1 MTEKNLLQTIDSP
14 EDLRKLP
21 LDALSELAREIRSY
35 IIDCVSHTGGHLSSS
50 LGSVELALA
59 LHYVFNT
66 PDDRLVWD
74 VGHQAYA
81 HKILTGRREGLKHV
95 RQYKGLSGFPRRD
108 ESPYDAFG
116 TAHSST
122 SISAALGMAVASHL
136 QGHDKRWH
144 VAVIGDGA
152 LTGGMASEAL
162 NHAGDYK
169 DGVRLLI
176 ILNDNNC
183 SISPPVGA
191 LCGHLGKLV
200 STSPFWKMRN
210 LGKSI
215 LKNTPTLHELAKR
228 MEKQTVNFL
237 SPPSSI
243 FSTYDLN
250 YFGPIDGHDVVGLV
264 RMLTKLRDLEGPMG
278 PIVLHVRTTKGKG
291 YAPAE
296 KDPTTYHGV
305 GAFNPAF
312 PIPSRVDPVHPTY
325 TEVFS
330 KWICDMASVDPKLY
344 AITPAMREGSG
355 LVEFE
360 KRFPERYRD
369 VAICEQHAVTFAA
382 GLACEGQHPV
392 VAIYSTF
399 AQRAYDQIL
408 HDVALQNLPVTFA
421 VDRAGLVGAD
431 GATHHGAFDLAYL
444 RSMPNM
450 TIMAPSDEA
459 ECRKML
465 TTAVK
470 LGAPA
475 AVRYPRA
482 TGRGVAAGD
491 GFETIPIGRARIL
504 RQTKK
509 NDFGR
514 VVFFAFGSM
523 VKNLWETALKF
534 DATVVDMRF
543 VKPLD
548 VETICRCAREH
559 DLVVTAE
566 EGVIAGGAGSGVLEV
581 LSREG
586 IVVPTLQIG
595 LPDRFIAQGTASELF
610 VDARIDNASVQ
621 SKISSRLQQLTG
633 AVDGRFA

>member
-1 MTEKNLLQTIDSP
+1 MTSGALLNSIDSP
-14 EDLRKLP
+14 EDLRKLNATDLP
-21 LDALSELAREIRSY
+21 ELASEIRSY
-35 IIDCVSHTGGHLSSS
+35 IIECVSKTGGHLSSS
-50 LGSVELALA
+50 LGSVELAIA

-66 PDDRLVWD
+66 PDDKLVWD

-81 HKILTGRREGLKHV
+81 HKILTGRREALKHI
-95 RQYKGLSGFPRRD
+95 RQYKGISGFPKIS
-108 ESPYDAFG
+108 ESEYDAFG

-136 QGHDKRWH
+136 EGHDKRWH
-144 VAVIGDGA
+144 IAVIGDGA

-162 NHAGDYK
+162 DHAGDYK

-200 STSPFWKMRN
+200 STSHFWRMRN
-210 LGKSI
+210 FGKSL
-215 LKNTPTLHELAKR
+215 LKNTPLLHELAKR

-250 YFGPIDGHDVVGLV
+250 YFGPIDGHDVEGLV
-264 RMLTKLRDLEGPMG
+264 RMLSKLRDLEGPMG
-278 PIVLHVRTTKGKG
+278 PIVLHVTTVKGKG

-296 KDPTTYHGV
+296 ADPTTYHGV
-305 GAFNPAF
+305 SPFDPAKKIL
-312 PIPSRVDPVHPTY
+312 PKTDPLHPTY

-330 KWICDMASVDPKLY
+330 KWICDMARVDPMLY

-360 KRFPERYRD
+360 KEFPERYRD
-369 VAICEQHAVTFAA
+369 VAICEQHAVTYAA
-382 GLACEGQHPV
+382 GLACEGIHPV

-421 VDRAGLVGAD
+421 IDRAGLVGAD
-431 GATHHGAFDLAYL
+431 GATHHGAFDIAYL

-470 LGAPA
+470 LGSPA
-475 AVRYPRA
+475 AVRYPRSK
-482 TGRGVAAGD
+482 GMGVDAGE
-491 GFETIPIGRARIL
+491 GLETLEIGRSRTLLKAT
-504 RQTKK
+504 QAAP
-509 NDFGR
+509 GR
-514 VVFFAFGSM
+514 VAILAFGSM
-523 VKNLWETALKF
+523 VKHLLPVAEKLG
-534 DATVVDMRF
+534 ATLIDMRF

-548 VETICRCAREH
+548 EKVILKCAKSH
-559 DLVVTAE
+559 DLIVTAE
-566 EGVIAGGAGSGVLEV
+566 EGVVAGGAGSAVLEV
-581 LSREG
+581 LAREDLL
-586 IVVPTLQIG
+586 IPTLQIG
-595 LPDRFIAQGTASELF
+595 LPDRYILQGSTMELF
-610 VDARIDNASVQ
+610 VDAGIDAETVEKQ
-621 SKISSRLQQLTG
+621 IRKRLLKL
-633 AVDGRFA
+633 GRKAK

>member
-1 MTEKNLLQTIDSP
+1 MTETTLLQTIDSP
-14 EDLRKLP
+14 ADLRKLP
-21 LDALSELAREIRSY
+21 VEKLSDVAREIRSY
-35 IIDCVSHTGGHLSSS
+35 IIECVSHTGGHLSSS

-81 HKILTGRREGLKHV
+81 HKILTGRREGLKRV

-108 ESPYDAFG
+108 ESEYDAFG

-136 QGHDKRWH
+136 EGHDKRWH
-144 VAVIGDGA
+144 IAVIGDGA

-169 DGVRLLI
+169 EGVRLLI

-228 MEKQTVNFL
+228 VEKQTVNFL

-278 PIVLHVRTTKGKG
+278 PIVLHVRTVKGKG
-291 YAPAE
+291 YEPAE

-305 GAFNPAF
+305 GPFDPAH
-312 PIPSRVDPVHPTY
+312 PVMRQVDPLHPTY

-330 KWICDMASVDPKLY
+330 KWICDMAEVDPKLY

-369 VAICEQHAVTFAA
+369 VAICEQHAVTYAA
-382 GLACEGQHPV
+382 GLACEGLHPV

-421 VDRAGLVGAD
+421 VDRAGIVGAD

-444 RSMPNM
+444 RSLPNM

-465 TTAVK
+465 TMAVK
-470 LGAPA
+470 LGTPA

-482 TGRGVAAGD
+482 TGRGVDAGN
-491 GFETIPIGRARIL
+491 GFETLPVGRARIL
-504 RQTKK
+504 RQTQKT
-509 NDFGR
+509 DFGR
-514 VVFFAFGSM
+514 VVIFAFGSM

-548 VETICRCAREH
+548 VQTICSSAREH

-581 LSREG
+581 LAEEG
-586 IVVPTLQIG
+586 ILVPTLQVG
-595 LPDRFIAQGTASELF
+595 LPDRFIAQGTNSELF
-610 VDARIDNASVQ
+610 VDAGIDNATVQ
-621 SKISSRLQQLTG
+621 AKISARLQHLG
-633 AVDGRFA
+633 KDSDDRIA

>member
-1 MTEKNLLQTIDSP
+1 MTSGALLNSIDSP
-14 EDLRKLP
+14 EDLRKLKTADLP
-21 LDALSELAREIRSY
+21 ELASEIRSY
-35 IIDCVSHTGGHLSSS
+35 IIECVSKTGGHLSSS
-50 LGSVELALA
+50 LGSVELAIA

-66 PDDRLVWD
+66 PDDKLVWD

-81 HKILTGRREGLKHV
+81 HKILTGRREALKHI
-95 RQYKGLSGFPRRD
+95 RQYKGISGFPKIS
-108 ESPYDAFG
+108 ESEYDAFG

-136 QGHDKRWH
+136 EGHDKRWH
-144 VAVIGDGA
+144 IAVIGDGA

-162 NHAGDYK
+162 DHAGDYK

-200 STSPFWKMRN
+200 STSHFWRMRN
-210 LGKSI
+210 FGKSL
-215 LKNTPTLHELAKR
+215 LKNTPLLHELAKR

-250 YFGPIDGHDVVGLV
+250 YFGPIDGHDVEGLV
-264 RMLTKLRDLEGPMG
+264 RMLSKLRDLEGPMG
-278 PIVLHVRTTKGKG
+278 PIVLHVTTVKGKG

-296 KDPTTYHGV
+296 ADPTTYHGV
-305 GAFNPAF
+305 SPFDPAKKIL
-312 PIPSRVDPVHPTY
+312 PKTDPLHPTY

-330 KWICDMASVDPKLY
+330 KWFCDMARVDPMLY

-360 KRFPERYRD
+360 KEFPDRYRD
-369 VAICEQHAVTFAA
+369 VAICEQHAVTYAA
-382 GLACEGQHPV
+382 GLACEGIHPV

-421 VDRAGLVGAD
+421 IDRAGLVGAD
-431 GATHHGAFDLAYL
+431 GATHHGAFDIAYL

-470 LGAPA
+470 LGSPA
-475 AVRYPRA
+475 AVRYPRSK
-482 TGRGVAAGD
+482 GMGVDAGE
-491 GFETIPIGRARIL
+491 GFETLEIGRSRTLLKTTQAAP
-504 RQTKK
+504 
-509 NDFGR
+509 GR
-514 VVFFAFGSM
+514 VAILAFGSM
-523 VKNLWETALKF
+523 VKHLLPVAEKLG
-534 DATVVDMRF
+534 ATLIDMRF

-548 VETICRCAREH
+548 EKVILKCAKSH
-559 DLVVTAE
+559 DLIVTAE
-566 EGVIAGGAGSGVLEV
+566 EGVIAGGAGSAVLEV
-581 LSREG
+581 LAREDLL
-586 IVVPTLQIG
+586 IPTLQIG
-595 LPDRFIAQGTASELF
+595 LPDRYILQGSTMELF
-610 VDARIDNASVQ
+610 VDAGIDAETVEKQ
-621 SKISSRLQQLTG
+621 IRKRLLKL
-633 AVDGRFA
+633 GRKAK

>member
-1 MTEKNLLQTIDSP
+1 MTETTLLQTIDSP
-14 EDLRKLP
+14 ADLRKLP
-21 LDALSELAREIRSY
+21 VEKLSDVAREIRSY
-35 IIDCVSHTGGHLSSS
+35 IIECVSHTGGHLSSS

-81 HKILTGRREGLKHV
+81 HKILTGRREGLKRV

-108 ESPYDAFG
+108 ESEYDAFG

-136 QGHDKRWH
+136 EGHDKRWH
-144 VAVIGDGA
+144 IAVIGDGA

-169 DGVRLLI
+169 EGVRLLI

-228 MEKQTVNFL
+228 VEKQTVNFL

-278 PIVLHVRTTKGKG
+278 PIVLHVRTVKGKG
-291 YAPAE
+291 YEPAE

-305 GAFNPAF
+305 GPFDPAH
-312 PIPSRVDPVHPTY
+312 PVMRQVDPLHPTY

-330 KWICDMASVDPKLY
+330 KWICDMAEVDPKLY

-369 VAICEQHAVTFAA
+369 VAICEQHAVTYAA
-382 GLACEGQHPV
+382 GLACEGLHPV

-421 VDRAGLVGAD
+421 VDRAGIVGAD
-431 GATHHGAFDLAYL
+431 GATHHGAFDVGFL
-444 RSMPNM
+444 RQIPGM
-450 TIMAPSDEA
+450 TVICPANFAELRAMLRKAVWETSGPVAIRYPTGSEGRYTACTDAPLLREGTDCTLVTYGTLVNAALGAA
-459 ECRKML
+459 ELCEKRGISVEI
-465 TTAVK
+465 VK
-470 LGAPA
+470 LPRIAPLDMQP
-475 AVRYPRA
+475 VLESVKK
-482 TGRGVAAGD
+482 TGRILAAEETEDMGCVAADIFAALEEG
-491 GFETIPIGRARIL
+491 GIRA
-504 RQTKK
+504 
-509 NDFGR
+509 
-514 VVFFAFGSM
+514 V
-523 VKNLWETALKF
+523 
-534 DATVVDMRF
+534 
-543 VKPLD
+543 
-548 VETICRCAREH
+548 CARANLGCGFQPHGSIPELLH
-559 DLVVTAE
+559 RAGLDAE
-566 EGVIAGGAGSGVLEV
+566 GLFQKILEV
-581 LSREG
+581 VERE
-586 IVVPTLQIG
+586 
-595 LPDRFIAQGTASELF
+595 
-610 VDARIDNASVQ
+610 
-621 SKISSRLQQLTG
+621 K
-633 AVDGRFA
+633 

>member
-21 LDALSELAREIRSY
+21 LEALPGLAREIRSY

-470 LGAPA
+470 LGAPV

>member
-1 MTEKNLLQTIDSP
+1 MNSIDSP
-14 EDLRKLP
+14 KDLRKLGINELP
-21 LDALSELAREIRSY
+21 ELAAEIRSY
-35 IIDCVSHTGGHLSSS
+35 IIDCVSKTGGHLSSS
-50 LGSVELALA
+50 LGSVELAIA

-66 PDDRLVWD
+66 PDDRIVWD

-81 HKILTGRREGLKHV
+81 HKILTGRREALKHV
-95 RQYKGLSGFPRRD
+95 RQFKGISGFPRRD
-108 ESPYDAFG
+108 ESEYDAFG

-136 QGHDKRWH
+136 EGHSDRWH

-169 DGVRLLI
+169 DGIKLLI

-200 STSPFWKMRN
+200 STSPFWRMRN
-210 LGKSI
+210 LGKNI
-215 LKNTPTLHELAKR
+215 LKNTPTLHEFAKR
-228 MEKQTVNFL
+228 VEKQTVNFL

-250 YFGPIDGHDVVGLV
+250 YFGPIDGHDLSGLV
-264 RMLTKLRDLEGPMG
+264 KMLTKLRDLEGPMG
-278 PIVLHVRTTKGKG
+278 PIVLHVTTVKGKG
-291 YAPAE
+291 YLPAE
-296 KDPTTYHGV
+296 KNPTVYHGV
-305 GAFNPAF
+305 SPFDPAVE
-312 PIPSRVDPVHPTY
+312 ISSEKDWKHPTY
-325 TEVFS
+325 TDIFS
-330 KWICDMASVDPKLY
+330 KWVCDMAAQDPLLY

-360 KRFPERYRD
+360 KRFPDRYRD
-369 VAICEQHAVTFAA
+369 VAICEQHAVTYAA
-382 GLACEGQHPV
+382 GLACEGMHPV

-421 VDRAGLVGAD
+421 IDRAGLVGAD
-431 GATHHGAFDLAYL
+431 GATHHGAFDIAFL
-444 RSMPNM
+444 RSLPNM

-470 LGAPA
+470 LGTPA

-482 TGRGVAAGD
+482 TGRGVEAGED
-491 GFETIPIGRARIL
+491 FETIEIGKSRCL
-504 RQTKK
+504 RHSSRPAPE
-509 NDFGR
+509 R
-514 VVFFAFGSM
+514 VVIFAFGSM
-523 VKNLWETALKF
+523 VKNLWELAVKL

-548 VETICRCAREH
+548 EKAVMEFSQSH

-566 EGVIAGGAGSGVLEV
+566 EGVIAGGAGSAVLEV

-586 IVVPTLQIG
+586 ILVPTLQVG
-595 LPDRFIAQGTASELF
+595 LPDRYILQGSTKELF
-610 VDARIDNASVQ
+610 ADAGIDAQSVEKNIQ
-621 SKISSRLQQLTG
+621 KCLQHIRSKR
-633 AVDGRFA
+633 DD

>member
-1 MTEKNLLQTIDSP
+1 MTSGALLNSIDSP
-14 EDLRKLP
+14 EDLRKLKTTDLP
-21 LDALSELAREIRSY
+21 GLASEIRSY
-35 IIDCVSHTGGHLSSS
+35 IIDCVSKTGGHLSSS
-50 LGSVELALA
+50 LGSVELAIA

-66 PDDRLVWD
+66 PEDKLVWD

-81 HKILTGRREGLKHV
+81 HKILTGRREALKHV
-95 RQYKGLSGFPRRD
+95 RQYKGISGFPKIS
-108 ESPYDAFG
+108 ESEYDAFG

-136 QGHDKRWH
+136 EGHDKRWH
-144 VAVIGDGA
+144 IAVIGDGA

-162 NHAGDYK
+162 DHAGDYK

-200 STSPFWKMRN
+200 STSHFWRMRN
-210 LGKSI
+210 FGKSL
-215 LKNTPTLHELAKR
+215 LKNTPLLHELAKR

-250 YFGPIDGHDVVGLV
+250 YFGPIDGHDVEGLV
-264 RMLTKLRDLEGPMG
+264 RMLGKLRDLEGPMG
-278 PIVLHVRTTKGKG
+278 PIVLHVTTVKGKG

-296 KDPTTYHGV
+296 ADPTTYHGV
-305 GAFNPAF
+305 SPF
-312 PIPSRVDPVHPTY
+312 DPTKKILPKTDPLHPTY

-330 KWICDMASVDPKLY
+330 KWISDMARVDPMLY

-360 KRFPERYRD
+360 KEFPERYRD
-369 VAICEQHAVTFAA
+369 VAICEQHAVTYAA
-382 GLACEGQHPV
+382 GLACEGIHPV

-421 VDRAGLVGAD
+421 IDRAGLVGAD
-431 GATHHGAFDLAYL
+431 GATHHGAFDIAYL

-470 LGAPA
+470 LGSPA
-475 AVRYPRA
+475 AVRYPRSK
-482 TGRGVAAGD
+482 GMGVDAGE
-491 GFETIPIGRARIL
+491 GFETLEIGRLKTTQKAP
-504 RQTKK
+504 
-509 NDFGR
+509 GR
-514 VVFFAFGSM
+514 VAILAFGSM
-523 VKNLWETALKF
+523 VKHLMPVAEKLG
-534 DATVVDMRF
+534 ATLVDMRF

-548 VETICRCAREH
+548 EAVIVECAKKH
-559 DLVVTAE
+559 DLIVTAE
-566 EGVIAGGAGSGVLEV
+566 EGVVAGGAGSGVLEV
-581 LSREG
+581 LAREDLL
-586 IVVPTLQIG
+586 IPTLQIG
-595 LPDRFIAQGTASELF
+595 LPDRYILQGSTMELF
-610 VDARIDNASVQ
+610 VDAGIDAETVEKQ
-621 SKISSRLQQLTG
+621 IRKRLLKL
-633 AVDGRFA
+633 GRKAK

>member
-21 LDALSELAREIRSY
+21 LEALPGLAREIRSY

-312 PIPSRVDPVHPTY
+312 PIPSRVDPVHLTY

>member
-1 MTEKNLLQTIDSP
+1 MSDMKLLNTIESP
-14 EDLRKLP
+14 QDLRKLK
-21 LDALSELAREIRSY
+21 LEELPGLASEIRSH
-35 IIDCVSHTGGHLSSS
+35 IIECVSHTGGHLSSS
-50 LGSVELALA
+50 LGSVELAIA

-81 HKILTGRREGLKHV
+81 HKILTGRREALKHV
-95 RQYKGLSGFPRRD
+95 RQYKGISGFPKRE
-108 ESPYDAFG
+108 ESEYDAFG

-136 QGHDKRWH
+136 NGHDQRWH
-144 VAVIGDGA
+144 IAVIGDGA

-162 NHAGDYK
+162 DHAGDYK
-169 DGVRLLI
+169 EGIRLLI

-200 STSPFWKMRN
+200 STSHFWRMRN
-210 LGKSI
+210 FGKSL
-215 LKNTPTLHELAKR
+215 LKNTPLLHELAKR

-250 YFGPIDGHDVVGLV
+250 YFGPIDGHDLPGLV
-264 RMLTKLRDLEGPMG
+264 RMLTKLRALEGPMG
-278 PIVLHVRTTKGKG
+278 PIVLHVTTVKGKG

-296 KDPTTYHGV
+296 QNPTIYHGV
-305 GAFNPAF
+305 SAFDPRV
-312 PIPSRVDPVHPTY
+312 PITPKSDPEHPTY

-330 KWICDMASVDPKLY
+330 KWICDIAAVDPKIY

-382 GLACEGQHPV
+382 GLACEGLHPV

-399 AQRAYDQIL
+399 AQRAYDQIV

-421 VDRAGLVGAD
+421 IDRAGLVGAD
-431 GATHHGAFDLAYL
+431 GPTHHGVFDIAYL

-450 TIMAPSDEA
+450 TIMTPSDEKEA
-459 ECRKML
+459 RMML

-470 LGAPA
+470 LGTPA
-475 AVRYPRA
+475 AVRYPRGK
-482 TGRGVAAGD
+482 GRGILAGD
-491 GFETIPIGRARIL
+491 DFETIPIGKSRTLLKSKKKKAKRVAIL
-504 RQTKK
+504 
-509 NDFGR
+509 
-514 VVFFAFGSM
+514 AFGSM
-523 VKNLWETALKF
+523 VKNLWEVAEHLG
-534 DATVVDMRF
+534 ATLIDMRF
-543 VKPLD
+543 AKPLD
-548 VETICRCAREH
+548 EDAIIEAAKTH
-559 DLVVTAE
+559 DLIVTAE
-566 EGVIAGGAGSGVLEV
+566 EGVVAGGAGSGVLEV
-581 LSREG
+581 LSREN
-586 IVVPTLQIG
+586 IVVPTLEIG
-595 LPDRFIAQGTASELF
+595 LPDRFILQGKTQELF
-610 VDARIDNASVQ
+610 IDAGLDSETVEKEITE
-621 SKISSRLQQLTG
+621 RLG
-633 AVDGRFA
+633 EI

>member
-1 MTEKNLLQTIDSP
+1 MSEAKLLNLIDSP
-14 EDLRKLP
+14 KDLRKLRLEELP
-21 LDALSELAREIRSY
+21 ELAREIRSY

-50 LGSVELALA
+50 LGSVELAIA

-66 PDDRLVWD
+66 PDDRLIWD

-81 HKILTGRREGLKHV
+81 HKILTGRREALKQV
-95 RQYKGLSGFPRRD
+95 RQYKGISGFPKRS
-108 ESPYDAFG
+108 ESEYDAFG

-136 QGHDKRWH
+136 AGHDERWH
-144 VAVIGDGA
+144 IAVIGDGA

-169 DGVRLLI
+169 EGIRLLI

-200 STSPFWKMRN
+200 STSHFWRMRKFGKN
-210 LGKSI
+210 L

-250 YFGPIDGHDVVGLV
+250 YFGPIDGHDLPGLV
-264 RMLTKLRDLEGPMG
+264 RMLTKLRALEGPMG
-278 PIVLHVRTTKGKG
+278 PIVLHVTTVKGKG

-296 KDPTTYHGV
+296 NNPTIYHGV
-305 GAFNPAF
+305 SAFDPKVLIT
-312 PIPSRVDPVHPTY
+312 PKVDPEHPTY
-325 TEVFS
+325 TEIFS
-330 KWICDMASVDPKLY
+330 KWICDIAAIDPKIY

-382 GLACEGQHPV
+382 GLACEGMHPV

-421 VDRAGLVGAD
+421 IDRAGLVGAD
-431 GATHHGAFDLAYL
+431 GPTHHGVFDIAYL

-450 TIMAPSDEA
+450 TIMTPSDEREA
-459 ECRKML
+459 RMML
-465 TTAVK
+465 TTAVR
-470 LGAPA
+470 LGTPA
-475 AVRYPRA
+475 AVRYPRGK
-482 TGRGVAAGD
+482 GRGVAAGED
-491 GFETIPIGRARIL
+491 FETIPIGKSRTL
-504 RQTKK
+504 LKTKK
-509 NDFGR
+509 KTRQR
-514 VVFFAFGSM
+514 VAILAFGSM
-523 VKNLWETALKF
+523 VKNLFDVALHLE
-534 DATVVDMRF
+534 ATLIDMRF
-543 VKPLD
+543 AKPLD
-548 VETICRCAREH
+548 EEAIINAAKTH
-559 DLVVTAE
+559 DLIVTAE
-566 EGVIAGGAGSGVLEV
+566 EGALAGGAGSAVLEV
-581 LSREG
+581 LSKNNLL
-586 IVVPTLQIG
+586 IPTLQIG
-595 LPDRFIAQGTASELF
+595 IPDRFIIQGKTQELF
-610 VDARIDNASVQ
+610 VDAKIDSETVE
-621 SKISSRLQQLTG
+621 KEIIDRLG
-633 AVDGRFA
+633 EI

>member
-21 LDALSELAREIRSY
+21 LEALPGLAREIRSY

>member
-1 MTEKNLLQTIDSP
+1 MKNLMNSIDSP
-14 EDLRKLP
+14 KDLRKLGINELP
-21 LDALSELAREIRSY
+21 ELAAEIRSY
-35 IIDCVSHTGGHLSSS
+35 IIDCVSKTGGHLSSS
-50 LGSVELALA
+50 LGSVELAIA

-66 PDDRLVWD
+66 PDDRIVWD

-81 HKILTGRREGLKHV
+81 HKILTGRREALKHV
-95 RQYKGLSGFPRRD
+95 RQFKGISGFPRRD
-108 ESPYDAFG
+108 ESEYDAFG

-136 QGHDKRWH
+136 EGHSDRWH

-169 DGVRLLI
+169 DGIKLLI

-200 STSPFWKMRN
+200 STSPFWRMRN
-210 LGKSI
+210 LGKNI
-215 LKNTPTLHELAKR
+215 LKNTPTLHEFAKR
-228 MEKQTVNFL
+228 VEKQTVNFL

-250 YFGPIDGHDVVGLV
+250 YFGPIDGHDLSGLV
-264 RMLTKLRDLEGPMG
+264 KMLTKLRDLEGPMG
-278 PIVLHVRTTKGKG
+278 PIVLHVTTVKGKG
-291 YAPAE
+291 YLPAE
-296 KDPTTYHGV
+296 KNPTVYHGV
-305 GAFNPAF
+305 SPFDPAVE
-312 PIPSRVDPVHPTY
+312 ISSEKDWKHPTY
-325 TEVFS
+325 TDIFS
-330 KWICDMASVDPKLY
+330 KWVCDMAAQDPLLY

-360 KRFPERYRD
+360 KRFPDRYRD
-369 VAICEQHAVTFAA
+369 VAICEQHAVTYAA
-382 GLACEGQHPV
+382 GLACEGMHPV

-421 VDRAGLVGAD
+421 IDRAGLVGAD
-431 GATHHGAFDLAYL
+431 GATHHGAFDIAFL
-444 RSMPNM
+444 RSLPNM

-470 LGAPA
+470 LGTPA

-482 TGRGVAAGD
+482 TGRGVEAGED
-491 GFETIPIGRARIL
+491 FETIEIGKSRCL
-504 RQTKK
+504 RHSSRPAPE
-509 NDFGR
+509 R
-514 VVFFAFGSM
+514 VVIFAFGSM
-523 VKNLWETALKF
+523 VKNLWELAVKL

-548 VETICRCAREH
+548 EKAVMEFSQSH

-566 EGVIAGGAGSGVLEV
+566 EGVIAGGAGSAVLEV

-586 IVVPTLQIG
+586 ILVPTLQVG
-595 LPDRFIAQGTASELF
+595 LPDRYILQGSTKELF
-610 VDARIDNASVQ
+610 ADAGIDAQSVEKNIQ
-621 SKISSRLQQLTG
+621 KCLQHIRSKR
-633 AVDGRFA
+633 DD

>member
-1 MTEKNLLQTIDSP
+1 M
-14 EDLRKLP
+14 
-21 LDALSELAREIRSY
+21 
-35 IIDCVSHTGGHLSSS
+35 
-50 LGSVELALA
+50 
-59 LHYVFNT
+59 
-66 PDDRLVWD
+66 
-74 VGHQAYA
+74 
-81 HKILTGRREGLKHV
+81 
-95 RQYKGLSGFPRRD
+95 
-108 ESPYDAFG
+108 
-116 TAHSST
+116 
-122 SISAALGMAVASHL
+122 
-136 QGHDKRWH
+136 
-144 VAVIGDGA
+144 
-152 LTGGMASEAL
+152 
-162 NHAGDYK
+162 
-169 DGVRLLI
+169 
-176 ILNDNNC
+176 
-183 SISPPVGA
+183 
-191 LCGHLGKLV
+191 
-200 STSPFWKMRN
+200 
-210 LGKSI
+210 
-215 LKNTPTLHELAKR
+215 
-228 MEKQTVNFL
+228 
-237 SPPSSI
+237 
-243 FSTYDLN
+243 
-250 YFGPIDGHDVVGLV
+250 
-264 RMLTKLRDLEGPMG
+264 
-278 PIVLHVRTTKGKG
+278 
-291 YAPAE
+291 
-296 KDPTTYHGV
+296 
-305 GAFNPAF
+305 
-312 PIPSRVDPVHPTY
+312 
-325 TEVFS
+325 
-330 KWICDMASVDPKLY
+330 
-344 AITPAMREGSG
+344 
-355 LVEFE
+355 
-360 KRFPERYRD
+360 
-369 VAICEQHAVTFAA
+369 
-382 GLACEGQHPV
+382 
-392 VAIYSTF
+392 
-399 AQRAYDQIL
+399 
-408 HDVALQNLPVTFA
+408 ALQNLPVTFA

>member
-1 MTEKNLLQTIDSP
+1 MSNAKLMNSIDSP
-14 EDLRKLP
+14 KDLRKLSLEELP
-21 LDALSELAREIRSY
+21 ELASEIRSY
-35 IIDCVSHTGGHLSSS
+35 IIECVSHTGGHLSSS
-50 LGSVELALA
+50 LVSVELAIA

-81 HKILTGRREGLKHV
+81 HKILTGRREALKHI
-95 RQYKGLSGFPRRD
+95 RQYKGISGFPKRA
-108 ESPYDAFG
+108 ESEYDAFG

-136 QGHDKRWH
+136 SGNDERWH
-144 VAVIGDGA
+144 IAVIGDGA

-162 NHAGDYK
+162 DHAGDYK
-169 DGVRLLI
+169 EGIRLLI

-200 STSPFWKMRN
+200 STSHFWRMRN
-210 LGKSI
+210 FGKSL
-215 LKNTPTLHELAKR
+215 LKNTPLLHELAKR

-250 YFGPIDGHDVVGLV
+250 YFGPIDGHDLPGLV
-264 RMLTKLRDLEGPMG
+264 RMLSKLRALEGPMG
-278 PIVLHVRTTKGKG
+278 PIVLHITTVKGKG

-296 KDPTTYHGV
+296 ENPTIYHGV
-305 GAFNPAF
+305 SAF
-312 PIPSRVDPVHPTY
+312 DPKVVITQKTDPEHPTY

-330 KWICDMASVDPKLY
+330 KWICDIASVDPKIY

-360 KRFPERYRD
+360 KKFPERYRD

-382 GLACEGQHPV
+382 GLACEGLHPV

-431 GATHHGAFDLAYL
+431 GPTHHGVFDIAYL

-450 TIMAPSDEA
+450 TIMTPSDEKEA
-459 ECRKML
+459 RMML
-465 TTAVK
+465 TTAVR
-470 LGAPA
+470 LGTPA
-475 AVRYPRA
+475 AVRYPRGK
-482 TGRGVAAGD
+482 GRGVAAGD
-491 GFETIPIGRARIL
+491 GFETLAIGKSRTL
-504 RQTKK
+504 LKTKK
-509 NDFGR
+509 RKGKR
-514 VVFFAFGSM
+514 VAILAFGSM
-523 VKNLWETALKF
+523 VKNLMDVAEHLG
-534 DATVVDMRF
+534 ATLIDMRF
-543 VKPLD
+543 AKPLD
-548 VETICRCAREH
+548 EEAIVDAARTH
-559 DLVVTAE
+559 DLLVTAE
-566 EGVIAGGAGSGVLEV
+566 EGVVAGGAGSGVLEV
-581 LSREG
+581 LSREN
-586 IVVPTLQIG
+586 ITVPTLQIG
-595 LPDRFIAQGTASELF
+595 IPDRFILQGKTQELF
-610 VDARIDNASVQ
+610 VDCGLDSATVEKEITE
-621 SKISSRLQQLTG
+621 RLGNL
-633 AVDGRFA
+633 RE

>member
-1 MTEKNLLQTIDSP
+1 MSDMKLLNTIESP
-14 EDLRKLP
+14 QDLRKLK
-21 LDALSELAREIRSY
+21 LEELPGLASEIRSH
-35 IIDCVSHTGGHLSSS
+35 IIECVSHTGGHLSSS
-50 LGSVELALA
+50 LGSVELAIA

-81 HKILTGRREGLKHV
+81 HKILTGRREALKHV
-95 RQYKGLSGFPRRD
+95 RQYKGISGFPKRE
-108 ESPYDAFG
+108 ESEYDAFG

-136 QGHDKRWH
+136 NGHDERWH
-144 VAVIGDGA
+144 IAVIGDGA

-162 NHAGDYK
+162 DHAGDYK
-169 DGVRLLI
+169 EGIRLLI

-200 STSPFWKMRN
+200 STSHFWRMRN
-210 LGKSI
+210 FGKSL
-215 LKNTPTLHELAKR
+215 LKNTPLLHELAKR

-250 YFGPIDGHDVVGLV
+250 YFGPIDGHDLPGLV
-264 RMLTKLRDLEGPMG
+264 RMLTKLRALEGPMG
-278 PIVLHVRTTKGKG
+278 PIVLHVTTVKGKG

-296 KDPTTYHGV
+296 QNPTIYHGV
-305 GAFNPAF
+305 SAFDPLV
-312 PIPSRVDPVHPTY
+312 PITPKSDPEHPTY

-330 KWICDMASVDPKLY
+330 KWICDIAAVDPKIY

-382 GLACEGQHPV
+382 GLACEGLHPV

-399 AQRAYDQIL
+399 AQRAYDQIV

-421 VDRAGLVGAD
+421 IDRAGLVGAD
-431 GATHHGAFDLAYL
+431 GPTHHGVFDIAYL

-450 TIMAPSDEA
+450 TIMTPSDEKEA
-459 ECRKML
+459 RMML

-470 LGAPA
+470 LGTPA
-475 AVRYPRA
+475 AVRYPRGK
-482 TGRGVAAGD
+482 GRGILPSD
-491 GFETIPIGRARIL
+491 DFETIPIGKSRTLLKSKKKKAKRVAIL
-504 RQTKK
+504 
-509 NDFGR
+509 
-514 VVFFAFGSM
+514 AFGSM
-523 VKNLWETALKF
+523 VKNLWEVAEHLG
-534 DATVVDMRF
+534 ATLIDMRF
-543 VKPLD
+543 AKPLD
-548 VETICRCAREH
+548 EDAIIEAAKTH
-559 DLVVTAE
+559 DLIVTAE
-566 EGVIAGGAGSGVLEV
+566 EGVVAGGAGSGVLEV
-581 LSREG
+581 LSREN
-586 IVVPTLQIG
+586 IVVPTLEIG
-595 LPDRFIAQGTASELF
+595 LPDRFILQGKTQELF
-610 VDARIDNASVQ
+610 IDAGLDSETVEKEITE
-621 SKISSRLQQLTG
+621 RLG
-633 AVDGRFA
+633 EI

>member
-21 LDALSELAREIRSY
+21 LEALPGLAREIRSY

-399 AQRAYDQIL
+399 A
-408 HDVALQNLPVTFA
+408 
-421 VDRAGLVGAD
+421 
-431 GATHHGAFDLAYL
+431 
-444 RSMPNM
+444 
-450 TIMAPSDEA
+450 
-459 ECRKML
+459 
-465 TTAVK
+465 
-470 LGAPA
+470 
-475 AVRYPRA
+475 
-482 TGRGVAAGD
+482 
-491 GFETIPIGRARIL
+491 
-504 RQTKK
+504 
-509 NDFGR
+509 
-514 VVFFAFGSM
+514 
-523 VKNLWETALKF
+523 
-534 DATVVDMRF
+534 
-543 VKPLD
+543 
-548 VETICRCAREH
+548 
-559 DLVVTAE
+559 
-566 EGVIAGGAGSGVLEV
+566 
-581 LSREG
+581 
-586 IVVPTLQIG
+586 
-595 LPDRFIAQGTASELF
+595 
-610 VDARIDNASVQ
+610 
-621 SKISSRLQQLTG
+621 
-633 AVDGRFA
+633 

>member
-1 MTEKNLLQTIDSP
+1 MSEAKLLNLIDSP
-14 EDLRKLP
+14 KDLRKLRLEELP
-21 LDALSELAREIRSY
+21 ELAHEIRSY

-50 LGSVELALA
+50 LGSVELAIA

-66 PDDRLVWD
+66 PDDRLIWD

-81 HKILTGRREGLKHV
+81 HKILTGRREALKQV
-95 RQYKGLSGFPRRD
+95 RQYKGISGFPKRS
-108 ESPYDAFG
+108 ESEYDAFG

-136 QGHDKRWH
+136 AGHDERWH
-144 VAVIGDGA
+144 IAVIGDGA

-169 DGVRLLI
+169 EGIRLLI

-200 STSPFWKMRN
+200 STSHFWRMRKFGKN
-210 LGKSI
+210 L

-250 YFGPIDGHDVVGLV
+250 YFGPIDGHDLPGLV
-264 RMLTKLRDLEGPMG
+264 RMLTKLRALEGPMG
-278 PIVLHVRTTKGKG
+278 PIVLHVTTIKGKG

-296 KDPTTYHGV
+296 NNPTIYHGV
-305 GAFNPAF
+305 SAFDPKVLIT
-312 PIPSRVDPVHPTY
+312 PKVDPEHPTY
-325 TEVFS
+325 TEIFS
-330 KWICDMASVDPKLY
+330 KWICDIAAVDPKIY

-382 GLACEGQHPV
+382 GLACEGMHPV

-421 VDRAGLVGAD
+421 IDRAGLVGAD
-431 GATHHGAFDLAYL
+431 GPTHHGVFDIAYL

-450 TIMAPSDEA
+450 TIMTPSDEREA
-459 ECRKML
+459 RMML
-465 TTAVK
+465 TTAVR
-470 LGAPA
+470 LGTPA
-475 AVRYPRA
+475 AVRYPRGK
-482 TGRGVAAGD
+482 GRGVAAGD
-491 GFETIPIGRARIL
+491 DFETIHIGKSRTLLKTQKKTNKRVAIL
-504 RQTKK
+504 
-509 NDFGR
+509 
-514 VVFFAFGSM
+514 AFGSM
-523 VKNLWETALKF
+523 VKNLFDVALHLK
-534 DATVVDMRF
+534 ATLIDMRF
-543 VKPLD
+543 AKPLD
-548 VETICRCAREH
+548 EEAIINAAKTH
-559 DLVVTAE
+559 DLIVTAE
-566 EGVIAGGAGSGVLEV
+566 EGALAGGAGSAVLEV
-581 LSREG
+581 LSKNNLL
-586 IVVPTLQIG
+586 IPTLQIG
-595 LPDRFIAQGTASELF
+595 IPDRFIIQGKTPELF
-610 VDARIDNASVQ
+610 VDAKIDSETVE
-621 SKISSRLQQLTG
+621 KEIIDRLG
-633 AVDGRFA
+633 EI

>member
-1 MTEKNLLQTIDSP
+1 MKNLMNSIDSP
-14 EDLRKLP
+14 KDLRKLGINELP
-21 LDALSELAREIRSY
+21 ELAAEIRSY
-35 IIDCVSHTGGHLSSS
+35 IIDCVSKTGGHLSSS
-50 LGSVELALA
+50 LGSVELAIA

-66 PDDRLVWD
+66 PDDRIVWD

-81 HKILTGRREGLKHV
+81 HKILTGRREALKHV
-95 RQYKGLSGFPRRD
+95 RQFKGISGFPRRD
-108 ESPYDAFG
+108 ESEYDAFG

-136 QGHDKRWH
+136 EGHSDRWH

-169 DGVRLLI
+169 DGIKLLI

-200 STSPFWKMRN
+200 STSPFWRMRN
-210 LGKSI
+210 LGKNI
-215 LKNTPTLHELAKR
+215 LKNTPTLHEFAKR
-228 MEKQTVNFL
+228 VEKQTVNFL

-250 YFGPIDGHDVVGLV
+250 YFGPIDGHDLSGLV
-264 RMLTKLRDLEGPMG
+264 KMLTKLRDLEGPMG
-278 PIVLHVRTTKGKG
+278 PIVLHVTTVKGKG
-291 YAPAE
+291 YLPAE
-296 KDPTTYHGV
+296 KNPTVYHGV
-305 GAFNPAF
+305 SPFDPAVE
-312 PIPSRVDPVHPTY
+312 ISSEKDWKHPTY
-325 TEVFS
+325 TDIFS
-330 KWICDMASVDPKLY
+330 KWVCDMAAQDPLLY

-360 KRFPERYRD
+360 KRFPDRYRD
-369 VAICEQHAVTFAA
+369 VAICEQHAVTYAA
-382 GLACEGQHPV
+382 GLACEGMHPV

-421 VDRAGLVGAD
+421 IDRAGLVGAD
-431 GATHHGAFDLAYL
+431 GATHHGAFDIAFL
-444 RSMPNM
+444 RSLPNM

-470 LGAPA
+470 LGTPA

-482 TGRGVAAGD
+482 TGRGVEAGD
-491 GFETIPIGRARIL
+491 DFETIEIGKSRCL
-504 RQTKK
+504 RHSSRPAPE
-509 NDFGR
+509 R
-514 VVFFAFGSM
+514 VVIFAFGSM
-523 VKNLWETALKF
+523 VKNLWELAVKL

-548 VETICRCAREH
+548 EKAVMEFSQSH

-566 EGVIAGGAGSGVLEV
+566 EGVIAGGAGSAVLEV

-586 IVVPTLQIG
+586 ILVPTLQVG
-595 LPDRFIAQGTASELF
+595 LPDRYILQGSTKELF
-610 VDARIDNASVQ
+610 ADAGIDAQSVEKNIQ
-621 SKISSRLQQLTG
+621 KCLQHIRSKR
-633 AVDGRFA
+633 DD

>member
-1 MTEKNLLQTIDSP
+1 MTSGALLNSIDSP
-14 EDLRKLP
+14 EDLRKLKTADLP
-21 LDALSELAREIRSY
+21 ELASEIRSY
-35 IIDCVSHTGGHLSSS
+35 IIECVSKTGGHLSSS
-50 LGSVELALA
+50 LGSVELAIA

-66 PDDRLVWD
+66 PDDKLVWD

-81 HKILTGRREGLKHV
+81 HKILTGRREALKHI
-95 RQYKGLSGFPRRD
+95 RQYKGISGFPKIS
-108 ESPYDAFG
+108 ESEYDAFG

-136 QGHDKRWH
+136 EGHDKRWH
-144 VAVIGDGA
+144 IAVIGDGA

-162 NHAGDYK
+162 DHAGDYK

-200 STSPFWKMRN
+200 STSHFWRMRN
-210 LGKSI
+210 FGKSL
-215 LKNTPTLHELAKR
+215 LKNTPLLHELAKR

-250 YFGPIDGHDVVGLV
+250 YFGPIDGHDVEGLV
-264 RMLTKLRDLEGPMG
+264 RMLSKLRDLEGPMG
-278 PIVLHVRTTKGKG
+278 PIVLHVTTVKGKG

-296 KDPTTYHGV
+296 ADPTTYHGV
-305 GAFNPAF
+305 SPFDPAKKIL
-312 PIPSRVDPVHPTY
+312 PKTDPLHPTY

-330 KWICDMASVDPKLY
+330 KWICDMARVDPMLY

-360 KRFPERYRD
+360 KEFPDRYRD
-369 VAICEQHAVTFAA
+369 VAICEQHAVTYAA
-382 GLACEGQHPV
+382 GLACEGIHPV

-421 VDRAGLVGAD
+421 IDRAGLVGAD
-431 GATHHGAFDLAYL
+431 GATHHGAFDIAYL

-470 LGAPA
+470 LGSPA
-475 AVRYPRA
+475 AVRYPRSK
-482 TGRGVAAGD
+482 GMGVDAGE
-491 GFETIPIGRARIL
+491 GFETLEIGRSRTLLKTTQAAP
-504 RQTKK
+504 
-509 NDFGR
+509 GR
-514 VVFFAFGSM
+514 VAILAFGSM
-523 VKNLWETALKF
+523 VKHLLPVAEKLG
-534 DATVVDMRF
+534 ATLIDMRF

-548 VETICRCAREH
+548 EKVILKCAKSH
-559 DLVVTAE
+559 DLIVTAE
-566 EGVIAGGAGSGVLEV
+566 EGVVAGGAGSAVLEV
-581 LSREG
+581 LAREDLL
-586 IVVPTLQIG
+586 IPTLQIG
-595 LPDRFIAQGTASELF
+595 LPDRYILQGSTMELF
-610 VDARIDNASVQ
+610 VDAGIDAETVEKQ
-621 SKISSRLQQLTG
+621 IRKRLLKL
-633 AVDGRFA
+633 GRKAK

>member
-1 MTEKNLLQTIDSP
+1 MSDMKLLNSIDSP
-14 EDLRKLP
+14 KDLRKLKIEELP
-21 LDALSELAREIRSY
+21 ELASEIRSY

-50 LGSVELALA
+50 LGSVELAIA

-81 HKILTGRREGLKHV
+81 HKILTGRREALKHV
-95 RQYKGLSGFPRRD
+95 RQYKGISGFPKRE
-108 ESPYDAFG
+108 ESEYDAFG

-136 QGHDKRWH
+136 NGNDERWH
-144 VAVIGDGA
+144 IAVIGDGA

-162 NHAGDYK
+162 DHAGDYK
-169 DGVRLLI
+169 EGVRLLI

-200 STSPFWKMRN
+200 STSHFWKMRN
-210 LGKSI
+210 FGKSL
-215 LKNTPTLHELAKR
+215 LKNTPLLHELAKR

-250 YFGPIDGHDVVGLV
+250 YFGPIDGHDLPGLV
-264 RMLTKLRDLEGPMG
+264 RMLAKLRALEGPMG
-278 PIVLHVRTTKGKG
+278 PIVLHVTTVKGKG

-296 KDPTTYHGV
+296 ENPTIYHGV
-305 GAFNPAF
+305 SEFDPKVVIT
-312 PIPSRVDPVHPTY
+312 PKVDPEHPSY

-330 KWICDMASVDPKLY
+330 KWICDIASVDPKIY

-382 GLACEGQHPV
+382 GLACEGLHPV

-399 AQRAYDQIL
+399 AQRAYDQIV

-421 VDRAGLVGAD
+421 IDRAGLVGAD
-431 GATHHGAFDLAYL
+431 GPTHHGVFDIAYL

-450 TIMAPSDEA
+450 TIMTPSDEREA
-459 ECRKML
+459 RLML
-465 TTAVK
+465 TTAVR
-470 LGAPA
+470 LGTPA
-475 AVRYPRA
+475 AVRYPRGK
-482 TGRGVAAGD
+482 GRGVPAGD
-491 GFETIPIGRARIL
+491 DFETIPIGKSRTLLKSHKRKGKRVAIL
-504 RQTKK
+504 
-509 NDFGR
+509 
-514 VVFFAFGSM
+514 AFGSM
-523 VKNLWETALKF
+523 VKNLWDVAEHLG
-534 DATVVDMRF
+534 ATLIDMRF
-543 VKPLD
+543 AKPLD
-548 VETICRCAREH
+548 EAAILEAAKTH
-559 DLVVTAE
+559 DLIVTAE
-566 EGVIAGGAGSGVLEV
+566 EGVVAGGAGSAVLEV
-581 LSREG
+581 LSKDN
-586 IVVPTLQIG
+586 IVVPTLEIG
-595 LPDRFIAQGTASELF
+595 LPDRYILQGKTQELF
-610 VDARIDNASVQ
+610 VDAGIDSATVE
-621 SKISSRLQQLTG
+621 KEITDRLG
-633 AVDGRFA
+633 EI

>member
-1 MTEKNLLQTIDSP
+1 MKNLMNSIDSP
-14 EDLRKLP
+14 KDLRKLGINELP
-21 LDALSELAREIRSY
+21 ELAAEIRSY
-35 IIDCVSHTGGHLSSS
+35 IIDCVSKTGGHLSSS
-50 LGSVELALA
+50 LGSVELAIA

-66 PDDRLVWD
+66 PDDRIVWD

-81 HKILTGRREGLKHV
+81 HKILTGRREALKHV
-95 RQYKGLSGFPRRD
+95 RQFKGISGFPRRD
-108 ESPYDAFG
+108 ESEYDAFG

-136 QGHDKRWH
+136 EGHSDRWH

-169 DGVRLLI
+169 DGIKLLI

-200 STSPFWKMRN
+200 STSPFWRMRN
-210 LGKSI
+210 LGKNI
-215 LKNTPTLHELAKR
+215 LKNTPALHELAKR
-228 MEKQTVNFL
+228 VEKQTVNFL

-250 YFGPIDGHDVVGLV
+250 YFGPIDGHDLSGLV
-264 RMLTKLRDLEGPMG
+264 KMLTKLRDLEGPMG
-278 PIVLHVRTTKGKG
+278 PIVLHVTTVKGKG
-291 YAPAE
+291 YLPAE
-296 KDPTTYHGV
+296 KNPTVYHGV
-305 GAFNPAF
+305 SPFDPAVE
-312 PIPSRVDPVHPTY
+312 ISSEKDWKHPTY
-325 TEVFS
+325 TDIFS
-330 KWICDMASVDPKLY
+330 KWICDMATQDPLLY

-360 KRFPERYRD
+360 KRFPDRYRD
-369 VAICEQHAVTFAA
+369 VAICEQHAVTYAA
-382 GLACEGQHPV
+382 GLACEGMHPV

-421 VDRAGLVGAD
+421 IDRAGLVGAD
-431 GATHHGAFDLAYL
+431 GATHHGAFDIAFL
-444 RSMPNM
+444 RSLPNM

-470 LGAPA
+470 LGTPV

-482 TGRGVAAGD
+482 TGRGVEAGED
-491 GFETIPIGRARIL
+491 FETIEIGKSRCL
-504 RQTKK
+504 RRSSRPAPE
-509 NDFGR
+509 R
-514 VVFFAFGSM
+514 VVIFAFGSM
-523 VKNLWETALKF
+523 VKNLWELAEKF

-548 VETICRCAREH
+548 EKAVMEFSQSH

-566 EGVIAGGAGSGVLEV
+566 EGVIAGGAGSAVLEV

-586 IVVPTLQIG
+586 ILVPTLQVG
-595 LPDRFIAQGTASELF
+595 LPDRYILQGSTKELF
-610 VDARIDNASVQ
+610 ADAGIDAQSVEKNIQ
-621 SKISSRLQQLTG
+621 KCLQHIRSKR
-633 AVDGRFA
+633 DD

>member
-1 MTEKNLLQTIDSP
+1 MTSGALLNSIDSP
-14 EDLRKLP
+14 EDLRKLKTADLP
-21 LDALSELAREIRSY
+21 ELASEIRSY
-35 IIDCVSHTGGHLSSS
+35 IIECVSKTGGHLSSS
-50 LGSVELALA
+50 LGSVELAIA

-66 PDDRLVWD
+66 PDDKLVWD

-81 HKILTGRREGLKHV
+81 HKILTGRREALKHI
-95 RQYKGLSGFPRRD
+95 RQYKGISGFPKIS
-108 ESPYDAFG
+108 ESEYDAFG

-136 QGHDKRWH
+136 EGHDKRWH
-144 VAVIGDGA
+144 IAVIGDGA

-162 NHAGDYK
+162 DHAGDYK

-200 STSPFWKMRN
+200 STSHFWRMRN
-210 LGKSI
+210 FGKSL
-215 LKNTPTLHELAKR
+215 LKNTPLLHELAKR
-228 MEKQTVNFL
+228 MEKQTMNFL

-250 YFGPIDGHDVVGLV
+250 YFGPIDGHDVEGLV
-264 RMLTKLRDLEGPMG
+264 RMLSKLRDLEGPMG
-278 PIVLHVRTTKGKG
+278 PIVLHVTTVKGKG

-296 KDPTTYHGV
+296 ADPTTYHGV
-305 GAFNPAF
+305 SPFDPAKKIL
-312 PIPSRVDPVHPTY
+312 PKTDPLHPTY

-330 KWICDMASVDPKLY
+330 KWICDMARVDPMLY

-360 KRFPERYRD
+360 KEFPDRYRD
-369 VAICEQHAVTFAA
+369 VAICEQHAVTYAA
-382 GLACEGQHPV
+382 GLACEGIHPV

-421 VDRAGLVGAD
+421 IDRAGLVGAD
-431 GATHHGAFDLAYL
+431 GATHHGAFDIAYL

-470 LGAPA
+470 LGSPA
-475 AVRYPRA
+475 AVRYPRSK
-482 TGRGVAAGD
+482 GMGVDAGE
-491 GFETIPIGRARIL
+491 GFETLEIGRSRTLLKTTQAAP
-504 RQTKK
+504 
-509 NDFGR
+509 GR
-514 VVFFAFGSM
+514 VAILAFGSM
-523 VKNLWETALKF
+523 VKHLLPVAEKLG
-534 DATVVDMRF
+534 ATLIDMRF

-548 VETICRCAREH
+548 EKVILKCAKSH
-559 DLVVTAE
+559 DLIVTAE
-566 EGVIAGGAGSGVLEV
+566 EGVIAGGAGSAVLEV
-581 LSREG
+581 LAREDLL
-586 IVVPTLQIG
+586 IPTLQIG
-595 LPDRFIAQGTASELF
+595 LPDRYILQGSTMELF
-610 VDARIDNASVQ
+610 VDAGIDAETVEKQ
-621 SKISSRLQQLTG
+621 IRKRLLKL
-633 AVDGRFA
+633 GRKAK